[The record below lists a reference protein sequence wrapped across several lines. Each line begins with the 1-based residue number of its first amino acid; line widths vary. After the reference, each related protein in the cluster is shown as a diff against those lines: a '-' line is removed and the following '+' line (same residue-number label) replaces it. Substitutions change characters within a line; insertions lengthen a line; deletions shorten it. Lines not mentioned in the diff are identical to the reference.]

1 MRNAIMERA
10 ISKLLA
16 AAIALTL
23 LPSPATAVV
32 STPELPNPGHTGL
45 SRQQQIQ
52 VGFQSAAQ
60 VYQGMPVLP
69 DNSPETQY
77 VRQLGAKLVSTIP
90 QQYTWPYEFHVLLQ
104 KEINAF
110 ALPGGPMFINVGTIT
125 SADNEAEL
133 VGVMAHDVRPVIW
146 RGMGLSGMAL

>member
-1 MRNAIMERA
+1 MLNAITDRA
-10 ISKLLA
+10 SLKLLA
-16 AAIALTL
+16 AAFVLAL
-23 LPSPATAVV
+23 LPNLAAVV
-32 STPELPNPGHTGL
+32 SAPELPNPGHTGM

-52 VGFQSAAQ
+52 LGYQSAAQ
-60 VYQGMPVLP
+60 VYQQIPVLP
-69 DNSPETQY
+69 DNSPETLY
-77 VRQLGAKLVSTIP
+77 VRQLGAKLVATIP
-90 QQYTWPYEFHVLLQ
+90 QQYAWPYEFHVLLQ

>member
-1 MRNAIMERA
+1 MRKAIMDCA
-10 ISKLLA
+10 TSKLLA
-16 AAIALTL
+16 AAIALTP
-23 LPSPATAVV
+23 LPGLAPAVV
-32 STPELPNPGHTGL
+32 SAPELPHPGHTGM

-60 VYQGMPVLP
+60 VYQQMPVLP

-90 QQYTWPYEFHVLLQ
+90 QQYTWPYEFHVVGQ

-110 ALPGGPMFINVGTIT
+110 ALPGGPMFINIGIIT
-125 SADNEAEL
+125 AADNEAEL
-133 VGVMAHDVRPVIW
+133 AG
-146 RGMGLSGMAL
+146 